1 MPEHADLVGTTDSL
15 EAVGVFKFWKNVF
28 FVLAIICL
36 VLLQVG
42 FWVID
47 SNKVVDPNSVPGK
60 EKAQAISAAC
70 GTGILPVNNIH
81 GQDGHATSTGGIIV
95 LAAPVL
101 VPAEANAAKS
111 VPDGP
116 NSPAKKAAV
125 QKNDNN
131 PVIHIRFEYVAQ
143 AIQILNAFLIFSML
157 MYTATILFSL
167 KVSLVG
173 RLGGIN
179 HITRAFFLALIALV
193 LMLPWWQ
200 KMFNDY
206 FWGLLYSPS
215 ELVLDH
221 ERIER
226 PGAPVFQIGV
236 YYFRYCGL
244 WVIVLVLI
252 IMAQLRTNRW
262 AKATMRR
269 LGVL

>member
-47 SNKVVDPNSVPGK
+47 SNKVVDPNSVPNK
-60 EKAQAISAAC
+60 EKAQAISAVR
-70 GTGILPVNNIH
+70 GTGILPVSEIH
-81 GQDGHATSTGGIIV
+81 GQDGHATNTGGIIV
-95 LAAPVL
+95 LAAPVQIA
-101 VPAEANAAKS
+101 AEANAAQS
-111 VPDGP
+111 QPAGP
-116 NSPAKKAAV
+116 NSTAKKAAS

-131 PVIHIRFEYVAQ
+131 PVIHIRFEYVAWGMRM
-143 AIQILNAFLIFSML
+143 LNAILIFSML
-157 MYTATILFSL
+157 MYAGTILFSL

-179 HITRAFFLALIALV
+179 HITRAFFLALLALV
-193 LMLPWWQ
+193 ITLPWQ
-200 KMFNDY
+200 KMFGNILP
-206 FWGLLYSPS
+206 GLVYTPG

-221 ERIER
+221 NRIEQ
-226 PGAPVFQIGV
+226 PGVPVFQIGL

-244 WVIVLVLI
+244 WVIVMALV
-252 IMAQLRTNRW
+252 IMSQLRTNRW